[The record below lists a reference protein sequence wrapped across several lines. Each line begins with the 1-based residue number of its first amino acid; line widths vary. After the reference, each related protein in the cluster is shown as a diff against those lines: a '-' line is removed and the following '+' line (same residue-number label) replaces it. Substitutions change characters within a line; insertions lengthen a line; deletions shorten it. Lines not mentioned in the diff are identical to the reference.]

1 MYFIQANKLCN
12 VYATSTINLQEM
24 CEKNKQSLWFNLF
37 INLNLNTWLQNS
49 FKAIA
54 WKKKNTSPKG
64 AIVKVVAS
72 VLWKKKNKKSC
83 LLTRLCWICSALCQC
98 DKCSIRGDSTVVV
111 LHRHEDVA
119 VVAPVGGPWVLNQ
132 PVRLSIQDAVSHGEH
147 CVVQVIRG
155 VTCQSQPRG

>member
-1 MYFIQANKLCN
+1 MQCLCEINNKLARN
-12 VYATSTINLQEM
+12 VSKKKSKACGSIYLSILISTLGCRIVLRP
-24 CEKNKQSLWFNLF
+24 LLG
-37 INLNLNTWLQNS
+37 
-49 FKAIA
+49 
-54 WKKKNTSPKG
+54 KKNTSQKG
-64 AIVKVVAS
+64 ASVKVVAS
-72 VLWKKKNKKSC
+72 VLWKKKKKKPNPSC
-83 LLTRLCWICSALCQC
+83 LLTRLCWICWALHQC

-147 CVVQVIRG
+147 SVVQVIRG